1 MTYTEIKEKGNKR
14 YYYRAK
20 SVRKGEKVEKQ
31 RLYLGGNLKKQE
43 LQQKEQEADKKFL
56 SMEKEVKKSIS
67 SDKKSEE
74 DVSSSVKK
82 FDITDRKNNTNEKIT
97 FNIDKNKDFSNWYT
111 DIVQKAELADLRSN
125 IKGFLVF
132 QPWSVLSMEKMF
144 RYLEQVLQKKGHKP
158 YWFPTLIPE
167 KNFKIESSH
176 VQGFN
181 PQVFWV
187 TEAGDEK
194 FEERLA
200 LRPTSETVFY
210 QMFSIW
216 IRSYKDLPFKTYQRA
231 NVFRYETKATRPFL
245 RSREFHWIEAHC
257 AHATEEDAMKQ
268 VHEDMETTKEVLHDI
283 FCLPFLFFERPFWDK
298 FPGAKRTFAADVLN
312 PDGKVVQQPSTHL
325 LKQDFAEGFNVK
337 FKDKDEKEKY
347 CWITCYGPAVSRIFA
362 SIIAV
367 HGDNKGLKFPWKIA
381 PLQIIIVPIGKQ
393 NKGKL
398 KPQETE
404 GVLGEEVNKIKKQL
418 ENNEI
423 SVEIDDSEKRLG
435 EKFYFWEMKGVPLRI
450 ELGKR
455 ELEKN
460 EITIYRRDTDKK
472 ESIKIKDLIDY
483 IKKTSVDIDEN
494 LTKQADKLFD
504 NNLIDV
510 KTKKEIKE
518 VIESGKIARCGF
530 CSVEKD
536 GEKCAEVVEKETGA
550 TVRGTR
556 LDEKKRDINKCII
569 CGKKA
574 NHIVYIA
581 KQY

>member
-1 MTYTEIKEKGNKR
+1 KPMPYTEIKEKGNKK

-43 LQQKEQEADKKFL
+43 LQQKEQEADKKL
-56 SMEKEVKKSIS
+56 NQKEQEKSITS
-67 SDKKSEE
+67 NKKSEE
-74 DVSSSVKK
+74 VSSSVKK
-82 FDITDRKNNTNEKIT
+82 VDITDKKENKIT

-125 IKGFLVF
+125 VKGFLVF
-132 QPWSVLSMEKMF
+132 QPWSVLSMEKMYK
-144 RYLEQVLQKKGHKP
+144 YLEQVLQKKGHKP

-176 VQGFN
+176 VEGFN
-181 PQVFWV
+181 PEVFWV
-187 TEAGDEK
+187 TEAGDTK
-194 FEERLA
+194 LEERLA
-200 LRPTSETVFY
+200 LRPTSETIFY

-298 FPGAKRTFAADVLN
+298 FPGAQRTFAADVLN

-325 LKQDFAEGFNVK
+325 LKQDFAKGFNVK

-381 PLQIIIVPIGKQ
+381 PLQIIIIPIGKD
-393 NKGKL
+393 NKII
-398 KPQETE
+398 
-404 GVLGEEVNKIKKQL
+404 EEANKIKKQL
-418 ENNEI
+418 EENNI
-423 SVEIDDSEKRLG
+423 SVEIDNSDKRLG

-455 ELEKN
+455 ELDKN
-460 EITIYRRDTDKK
+460 EIIIYRRDLDKK
-472 ESIKIKDLIDY
+472 ESIKINDLIEY
-483 IKKTSVDIDEN
+483 IKKASIEIDQN

-510 KTKKEIKE
+510 KTKEEIKE

-550 TVRGTR
+550 TVKGTR
-556 LDEKKRDINKCII
+556 LDEKRDEKKADINKCVI

-574 NHIVYIA
+574 NHIVYVA
-581 KQY
+581 RQY